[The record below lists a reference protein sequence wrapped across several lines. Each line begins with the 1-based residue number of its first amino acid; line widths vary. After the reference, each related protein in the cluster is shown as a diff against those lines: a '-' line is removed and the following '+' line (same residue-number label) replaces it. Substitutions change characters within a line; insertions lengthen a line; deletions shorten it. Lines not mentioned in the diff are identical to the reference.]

1 MIRLGCM
8 AITAGLLLSPDVP
21 QGAHLQAPSAS
32 QQQIPPNQT
41 VPVLPDFGSP
51 ASQGDSGSGASASP
65 NASKAK
71 GKPAQN
77 GDHISD
83 DSRLLLVRYISGE
96 FVRMS
101 SPLPGGKQ
109 GFHLRAGQSVDQDA
123 LHKAIQKSGA
133 AVYTG
138 DKAQITKVDVR
149 GTEIVVDV
157 NGGGRGH
164 SSWKDHVQMGIGGI
178 GPSVQTSTTT
188 TDANGNGQVIQQ
200 KVGATL
206 YLDFG
211 EPVPDV
217 TADQLKSYLSEVL
230 DFSKERS
237 AAVQWT
243 ETLPPKIKLAIAEKR
258 PEVGMD
264 RDMVIA
270 ALGRPDR
277 KVREQ
282 DSEGNDTED
291 WIYGQ
296 PPAPTTF
303 VRFSADK
310 VVQIDKYP
318 R

>member
-1 MIRLGCM
+1 MLRLGCI

-21 QGAHLQAPSAS
+21 QGSPLQAHPQT

-41 VPVLPDFGSP
+41 VPVLPAFP
-51 ASQGDSGSGASASP
+51 QLQGQGADGVSVPGASSSGGP
-65 NASKAK
+65 GKVKA
-71 GKPAQN
+71 AQN
-77 GDHISD
+77 GDRLTE
-83 DSRLLLVRYISGE
+83 DSRLLLLRYISGE

-123 LHKAIQKSGA
+123 LHQAILKAGA

-138 DKAQITKVDVR
+138 DKVQLTKIDFR
-149 GTEIVVDV
+149 ANAIAVDV

-164 SSWKDHVQMGIGGI
+164 TSWKDHLQMSVGV
-178 GPSVQTSTTT
+178 PTPVQTSTTT
-188 TDANGNGQVIQQ
+188 TSDDNGPVIQQ
-200 KVGATL
+200 KTGATL

-211 EPVPDV
+211 EPVPDM
-217 TADQLKSYLSEVL
+217 TPDQLKSYLGAVL

-243 ETLPPKIKLAIAEKR
+243 ETLPPKVKLAIAEKR
-258 PEVGMD
+258 AEVGMD

-291 WIYGQ
+291 WIYGK

-318 R
+318 Q